1 MAQGAHQQAPVIG
14 IQGKQRFK
22 QGTYCFM
29 TDQDVHLLKCRTK
42 MEASNVFADAISRF
56 LKCFAEKL
64 IPVY

>member
-1 MAQGAHQQAPVIG
+1 
-14 IQGKQRFK
+14 
-22 QGTYCFM
+22 M